1 MKNSP
6 KSKDIRTDL
15 DTFLREL
22 SSYQYLQE
30 RQMKGEQLDLDEL
43 RLVSEL
49 RITLLRKVGEFR
61 QLITELTHKDEDTI
75 YEFGKPRLV
84 DIWHT
89 GLTQDLDY
97 RAKQTLS
104 TCIDITNEAIG
115 RLKTDIEQGIRDVQ
129 GNLIEE
135 TRSIDARE
143 SPKTYENIGGRIVGN
158 EFEVAL
164 QGTVDMAIEC
174 IMHFTKKLNSQGH
187 SYKSSP
193 RIGGHPDYA
202 KPDRTC
208 FATCTITEITEGTE
222 NQIGTIEFQL
232 LPNERTLLKTSTP
245 QEWNSSFKYFMDA
258 LFAEFEQLRY
268 IKEEKTAI
276 ISGSPPKAFI
286 AKANWNDIENEF
298 GITKKAFGRAI
309 NFVSDKFRRNIIF
322 RDVEHAFLLAST
334 GFSKPAV
341 ILAGGVIE
349 ELLRLYLEHKNISP
363 ISNNF
368 DGYIKTC
375 EQKGFL
381 KSGISRLSDSVRY
394 FRNLVHLSKE
404 ETKRYTISK
413 STAKG
418 AVASIFTIAN
428 DF

>member
-49 RITLLRKVGEFR
+49 RITLLHKVGEFR
-61 QLITELTHKDEDTI
+61 QLITELTHKDQDTI

-115 RLKTDIEQGIRDVQ
+115 RLKTDIEQDRRDVQ
-129 GNLIEE
+129 GNLIKVFN
-135 TRSIDARE
+135 A
-143 SPKTYENIGGRIVGN
+143 KT
-158 EFEVAL
+158 
-164 QGTVDMAIEC
+164 
-174 IMHFTKKLNSQGH
+174 
-187 SYKSSP
+187 
-193 RIGGHPDYA
+193 
-202 KPDRTC
+202 
-208 FATCTITEITEGTE
+208 
-222 NQIGTIEFQL
+222 
-232 LPNERTLLKTSTP
+232 
-245 QEWNSSFKYFMDA
+245 
-258 LFAEFEQLRY
+258 
-268 IKEEKTAI
+268 
-276 ISGSPPKAFI
+276 
-286 AKANWNDIENEF
+286 NWNDIENEF
-298 GITKKAFGRAI
+298 GITKISFGRKI
-309 NFVSDKFRRNIIF
+309 NFVSDEFRRKIIF

-349 ELLRLYLEHKNISP
+349 ELLRLYLEYKNVPP
-363 ISNNF
+363 ISDNF

-375 EQKGFL
+375 EEKGLL
-381 KSGISRLSDSVRY
+381 KSGISRLSDSVRH

-404 ETKRYTISK
+404 QTKRYTISK
-413 STAKG
+413 ATAKG
-418 AVASIFTIAN
+418 AVSSIFTIAN